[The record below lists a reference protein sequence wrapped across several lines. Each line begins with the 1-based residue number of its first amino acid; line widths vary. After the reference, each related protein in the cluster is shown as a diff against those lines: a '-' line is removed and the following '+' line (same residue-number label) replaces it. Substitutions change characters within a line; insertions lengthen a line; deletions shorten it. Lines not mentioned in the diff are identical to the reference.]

1 MKGMLMEARLD
12 LYTDYLLS
20 SFGQTSATK
29 LSERLDKALSHDVFT
44 DMLATAPFDGRALW
58 KEVKP
63 LVRQIE
69 SEDGVVV
76 VDDTIAHKPYSE
88 INDLVSIHWD
98 HSRQEYVR
106 GINCL
111 SLLYCSEGVRI
122 PIGFE
127 AVIKTLRSDL
137 TTREEEWKSNRTKN
151 EMFRDML
158 HWAYQNAVPF
168 RYVLGDCWFSN
179 AKNIN
184 AVLAIGKH
192 YLGAIKSNTQVALSE
207 QDRQRGIFVA
217 INTLGL
223 EPGTV
228 RRVFLRSVNQAVAIC
243 RDVFINKDNSI
254 GELFLLTT
262 DLTQRYQSIISTYQ
276 KRWEVET
283 YHKDLKQN
291 AGLERSPAR
300 AIDRQSAHLFASV
313 CAFAKFER
321 LKIKEQKNH
330 FALKG
335 QLYIKALQAAF
346 AELRRLQNLYQ
357 SEATLAKA

>member
-1 MKGMLMEARLD
+1 MDARLD

-20 SFGQTSATK
+20 SFRQTSATK
-29 LSERLDKALSHDVFT
+29 LSEMLDTALSHDVFT
-44 DMLATAPFDGRALW
+44 DMLATTAFDGRALW
-58 KEVKP
+58 QEVKP

-69 SEDGVVV
+69 SEDGVLV
-76 VDDTIAHKPYSE
+76 VDDTIAHKAHSE
-88 INDLVSIHWD
+88 INGLVATHWD
-98 HSRQEYVR
+98 HSTQKYVR

-111 SLLYCSEGVRI
+111 SLLYCSKDARV

-127 AVIKTLRSDL
+127 AVVKTLRSDVQ
-137 TTREEEWKSNRTKN
+137 THKEEWKANRTKN

-184 AVLAIGKH
+184 AVLSLGKH
-192 YLGAIKSNTQVALSE
+192 YLGAIKSNTQVAVSE
-207 QDRQRGIFVA
+207 HDRQRGIFVE
-217 INTLGL
+217 ITTLGL

-228 RRVFLRSVNQAVAIC
+228 RRVFLRSVKQSVAIC
-243 RDVFINKDNSI
+243 RDVFINKDNSV

-262 DLTQRYQSIISTYQ
+262 DFTQSYQSIISTYQ

-291 AGLERSPAR
+291 ASLERSPAR

-313 CAFAKFER
+313 CAFAKFEH

-346 AELRRLQNLYQ
+346 AELRRLQNL
-357 SEATLAKA
+357 SVSDPVFAKA

>member
-1 MKGMLMEARLD
+1 MFMEARLD

-29 LSERLDKALSHDVFT
+29 LSEMLDKSLSHDVFT
-44 DMLATAPFDGRALW
+44 DMLARTAFDGRALW

-69 SEDGVVV
+69 SKDGVLV
-76 VDDTIAHKPYSE
+76 VDDTIAHKPHSE
-88 INDLVSIHWD
+88 INGLVSIHWD
-98 HSRQEYVR
+98 HTRQEYVR

-111 SLLYCSEGVRI
+111 SLLYCSQGVRV
-122 PIGFE
+122 PVGFE
-127 AVIKTLRSDL
+127 AVVKTLRSDL
-137 TTREEEWKSNRTKN
+137 KTREEEWKANRTKN

-228 RRVFLRSVNQAVAIC
+228 RRVFLRSVKQAVAIC
-243 RDVFINKDNSI
+243 RDVFINKDNSV

-262 DLTQRYQSIISTYQ
+262 DLTQSYQQIISTYQ

-291 AGLERSPAR
+291 ASLERSPAR

-346 AELRRLQNLYQ
+346 AELRRLQNLYESDTTFAQ
-357 SEATLAKA
+357 A

>member
-1 MKGMLMEARLD
+1 MLFR
-12 LYTDYLLS
+12 S
-20 SFGQTSATK
+20 
-29 LSERLDKALSHDVFT
+29 
-44 DMLATAPFDGRALW
+44 GRALW

-63 LVRQIE
+63 LVRRIE
-69 SEDGVVV
+69 SEEGVFV
-76 VDDTIAHKPYSE
+76 VDDTIAHKPHSE
-88 INDLVSIHWD
+88 INGLVSIHWD
-98 HSRQEYVR
+98 HTRQEYVR

-111 SLLYCSEGVRI
+111 SLLYCSRGVRV
-122 PIGFE
+122 PVGFE
-127 AVIKTLRSDL
+127 AVVKTLRSDVK
-137 TTREEEWKSNRTKN
+137 THKEEWKANRTKN

-158 HWAYQNAVPF
+158 RWAYQNGVPF

-184 AVLAIGKH
+184 AVLAVGKH
-192 YLGAIKSNTQVALSE
+192 YLGAIKSTTQVALSE
-207 QDRQRGIFVA
+207 HDRQRGIFVA
-217 INTLGL
+217 INSLGL

-228 RRVFLRSVNQAVAIC
+228 RRVFLRSVNHAVAIC
-243 RDVFINKDNSI
+243 RDVFINKDHSV

-262 DLTQRYQSIISTYQ
+262 DITQSYQSIISTYQ

-291 AGLERSPAR
+291 ASLERSPAR
-300 AIDRQSAHLFASV
+300 TIDRQSAHLFASV

-321 LKIKEQKNH
+321 LNIKEQKNH

-346 AELRRLQNLYQ
+346 AELRRLQTIHADDLSFAQ
-357 SEATLAKA
+357 A